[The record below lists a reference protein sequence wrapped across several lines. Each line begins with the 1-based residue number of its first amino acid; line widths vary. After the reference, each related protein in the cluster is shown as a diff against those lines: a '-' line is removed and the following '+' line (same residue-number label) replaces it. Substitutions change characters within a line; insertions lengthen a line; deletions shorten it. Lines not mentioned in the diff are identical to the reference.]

1 MRTWAIRVLEWPS
14 IEHIGGKNP
23 WRLTKPLVVCI
34 NARFYTVPEGYCTD
48 LASVPRIPFV
58 YARYGNTATIP
69 AILHDAM
76 YDGCLGDDFTRKEAD
91 EIFLAMM
98 QMLNDP
104 TGHLRRRVMYR
115 AVRLFG
121 WRGWRRDTTWKCK
134 HG

>member
-1 MRTWAIRVLEWPS
+1 MDWSIRI
-14 IEHIGGKNP
+14 IEYPKLKHIGGKIP
-23 WRLTKPLVVCI
+23 WVLVHPLVVCI
-34 NARFYTVPEGYCTD
+34 NARLYTVPEGYKTD

-76 YDGCLGDDFTRKEAD
+76 YDGCITDFTRKEAD

-98 QMLNDP
+98 EMLNDP

-121 WRGWRRDTTWKCK
+121 WRGWHKNTAWKCK
-134 HG
+134 DV